1 MLVKLYITLLS
12 SYLGSTFF
20 NIIEDNYLL
29 NDNQR
34 IQKLY
39 RGKYGYII
47 NIGLIIGGYIGFN
60 FANFIFDN

>member
-1 MLVKLYITLLS
+1 MLVKIYITLLS

-20 NIIEDNYLL
+20 NLIEDNYLL
-29 NDNQR
+29 TDNQR

-47 NIGLIIGGYIGFN
+47 NIGLLIGAYIGYN
-60 FANFIFDN
+60 FANFLLNN